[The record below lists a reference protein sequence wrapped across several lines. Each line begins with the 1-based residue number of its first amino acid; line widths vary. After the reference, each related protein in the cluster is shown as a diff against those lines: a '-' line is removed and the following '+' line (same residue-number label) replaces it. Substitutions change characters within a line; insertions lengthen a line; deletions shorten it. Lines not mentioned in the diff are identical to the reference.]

1 MNKPCINRRGNDSNN
16 NKYNFLTN
24 NKSPTTGCI
33 ITLTLF
39 SSKFEVLLFLKIS
52 IRKLGPNKKKKGK
65 LKTRVYDT
73 KLQQKIKHTHTVSLN
88 QQTEP

>member
-1 MNKPCINRRGNDSNN
+1 MLMVKLLFMNKPCINRRGNDSNN

-39 SSKFEVLLFLKIS
+39 SSKFEVLLLLKYQLESLDQI
-52 IRKLGPNKKKKGK
+52 KKGK
-65 LKTRVYDT
+65 LKPEYMTQNCNK
-73 KLQQKIKHTHTVSLN
+73 KLNTLTQYL
-88 QQTEP
+88 

>member
-1 MNKPCINRRGNDSNN
+1 MIQTTTNIT
-16 NKYNFLTN
+16 FLTN

-52 IRKLGPNKKKKGK
+52 IRKLGPNKKKKKGK
-65 LKTRVYDT
+65 LKNPSIWHKIAT
-73 KLQQKIKHTHTVSLN
+73 KKIKHTHTVSLN

>member
-1 MNKPCINRRGNDSNN
+1 MIQTITNIT
-16 NKYNFLTN
+16 FLTN

-65 LKTRVYDT
+65 LKNPSIWHKIAT
-73 KLQQKIKHTHTVSLN
+73 KKIKHTHTLN

>member
-1 MNKPCINRRGNDSNN
+1 MIQTITNIT
-16 NKYNFLTN
+16 FLTN

-65 LKTRVYDT
+65 LKNPS
-73 KLQQKIKHTHTVSLN
+73 I
-88 QQTEP
+88 

>member
-1 MNKPCINRRGNDSNN
+1 MIQTITNIT
-16 NKYNFLTN
+16 FLTN

-39 SSKFEVLLFLKIS
+39 SSKFEVLLLLKIS
-52 IRKLGPNKKKKGK
+52 IRKLGPNKKKGK
-65 LKTRVYDT
+65 LKNPSIWHKIAT
-73 KLQQKIKHTHTVSLN
+73 KKIKHTHTVSLN

>member
-1 MNKPCINRRGNDSNN
+1 MIQTITNIT
-16 NKYNFLTN
+16 FLTN

-33 ITLTLF
+33 ITLTLS

-65 LKTRVYDT
+65 LKNPSIWHKIAT
-73 KLQQKIKHTHTVSLN
+73 KKIKHTHTLN

>member
-1 MNKPCINRRGNDSNN
+1 MIQTITNIT
-16 NKYNFLTN
+16 FLTN

-52 IRKLGPNKKKKGK
+52 IRKLGPNKKKKK
-65 LKTRVYDT
+65 KE
-73 KLQQKIKHTHTVSLN
+73 N
-88 QQTEP
+88 